1 MKSWVGLLANIGEQA
16 AAQLFEEKAK
26 KPITQQQIGVLI

>member
-1 MKSWVGLLANIGEQA
+1 MDNYEVGGSLFANMGKQA

-26 KPITQQQIGVLI
+26 KPITQQQI